1 MKTQSVDERL
11 EKAVHR
17 HTTKTLAKSL
27 ESHEERQ
34 ARRMS
39 KKTTKRE
46 RELAAKTGMNV
57 VKKSF
62 ILYDESDNPFNDER
76 LKETFLWKKKFEAE
90 GMRHLSKKEKRE
102 FIQKKQVKLEKEVYE
117 ARVQRH
123 NRELERAM
131 HEQEIEDLQREREA
145 VHYKEY

>member
-17 HTTKTLAKSL
+17 HTTKTLGKSL
-27 ESHEERQ
+27 ETHEERQ
-34 ARRMS
+34 ARRMA
-39 KKTTKRE
+39 KKTAKRE

-76 LKETFLWKKKFEAE
+76 LKETFLWKKKI
-90 GMRHLSKKEKRE
+90 RKRRPRT
-102 FIQKKQVKLEKEVYE
+102 FI
-117 ARVQRH
+117 
-123 NRELERAM
+123 
-131 HEQEIEDLQREREA
+131 
-145 VHYKEY
+145 